1 MPLYDTHI
9 DPARDEQVRLTLK
22 LPKDLLEKM
31 RAKADREGESLSS
44 YVRRMFRRHVERTA
58 G

>member
-1 MPLYDTHI
+1 MPNDT
-9 DPARDEQVRLTLK
+9 RLHLK
-22 LPKDLLEKM
+22 LPTELLDKM

-58 G
+58 S

>member
-1 MPLYDTHI
+1 MPNNDT
-9 DPARDEQVRLTLK
+9 RLHLK
-22 LPKDLLEKM
+22 LPTDLLEKM

-58 G
+58 A